1 MSLYKTHQKPPI
13 LTSNYICSQRVIKRA
28 INLETFFSEKI
39 TFKASKKD
47 SFKRNQFSIKNI
59 KLTGNLLKSFVKL
72 KKIEKK
78 FWIEGTQ
85 TASEKGKTQWQICQY
100 VYVKMFPAL
109 IFFLLLL
116 DFHLHMY
123 LLHALYPRFSDF
135 TPYLLI
141 IQEDS

>member
-100 VYVKMFPAL
+100 VSSFDFFFSFYTSPAFQICLFRLVVAIIILGDFPPS
-109 IFFLLLL
+109 
-116 DFHLHMY
+116 LHV
-123 LLHALYPRFSDF
+123 
-135 TPYLLI
+135 
-141 IQEDS
+141 

>member
-39 TFKASKKD
+39 TFKARKKD
-47 SFKRNQFSIKNI
+47 AFKRNQFSIKNI

-78 FWIEGTQ
+78 F
-85 TASEKGKTQWQICQY
+85 
-100 VYVKMFPAL
+100 
-109 IFFLLLL
+109 
-116 DFHLHMY
+116 
-123 LLHALYPRFSDF
+123 
-135 TPYLLI
+135 
-141 IQEDS
+141 

>member
-78 FWIEGTQ
+78 F
-85 TASEKGKTQWQICQY
+85 
-100 VYVKMFPAL
+100 
-109 IFFLLLL
+109 
-116 DFHLHMY
+116 
-123 LLHALYPRFSDF
+123 
-135 TPYLLI
+135 
-141 IQEDS
+141 